1 MSILEFAGA
10 RIELGDA
17 AGLLASAGAVFESVL
32 QPAGSTSGLPSIAV
46 LIARGLPTGSGQPVL
61 RLRARIRTRAQS
73 FEGPLHPAIVGAAY
87 VGPIVDALT
96 KLIDPARA
104 DEDQRAEKTD
114 AQTGLSATVTYGRA
128 GFDGLVTDTLESV
141 VDAGDAAADQ
151 LAAFVR
157 LAFDLARHQA
167 GGSADDAFFAGRV
180 YRLSREVPPSTAST
194 ASPGSAASPAGAG
207 DDLDEPGRVRLDQLG
222 GLDTVVQQLR
232 DVADSFRHPE
242 VMARWGARRPQGILM
257 WGPPGT
263 GKTTLATALATEIG
277 GTLREVRTPDIL
289 SKWVGSSE
297 RNIKK
302 IFTEARG
309 YRTPTVLLFD
319 EFDSIISY
327 NGSPQ
332 SAADQVSN
340 SVAGL
345 FKQEMNGLIDA
356 NPNVIVV
363 ATTNF
368 PRRVDDSLIRSGRF
382 DVKISVP
389 LPDATGRA
397 DILRKMLARL
407 VKRHD
412 HGEFRIFADDV
423 DVAELAE
430 VSLGMSG
437 ADLKELLR
445 RVQMA
450 KAMEEARGGTVTP
463 ITQADLK
470 REIAAMLLS
479 R

>member
-1 MSILEFAGA
+1 
-10 RIELGDA
+10 
-17 AGLLASAGAVFESVL
+17 V
-32 QPAGSTSGLPSIAV
+32 
-46 LIARGLPTGSGQPVL
+46 
-61 RLRARIRTRAQS
+61 RLRARIRRPAQG
-73 FEGPLHPAIVGAAY
+73 FDGPLHPAIVGAAY
-87 VGPIVDALT
+87 VGPLVDVLT
-96 KLIDPARA
+96 KLIDPARTEEDRRSVVA
-104 DEDQRAEKTD
+104 DAR
-114 AQTGLSATVTYGRA
+114 TGLGATVTYGRA
-128 GFDGLVTDTLESV
+128 GFDGLITDTLESV
-141 VDAGDAAADQ
+141 IEISDGAADR
-151 LAAFVR
+151 LSAFVR
-157 LAFDLARHQA
+157 MAFDLARHQA
-167 GGSADDAFFAGRV
+167 GGSGDDAFFAGRA
-180 YRLSREVPPSTAST
+180 YRLSREAPSST
-194 ASPGSAASPAGAG
+194 PSPEPTVS
-207 DDLDEPGRVRLDQLG
+207 DLDDEPREVRLDQLG
-222 GLDTVVQQLR
+222 GLDSVVQQLR
-232 DVADSFRHPE
+232 DVADSFKHPE

-368 PRRVDDSLIRSGRF
+368 PRRVDESLIRSGRF

-389 LPDATGRA
+389 LPDAFGRA
-397 DILRKMLARL
+397 DILRKMVARL

-412 HGEFRIFADDV
+412 HNGFRMFADDV
-423 DVAELAE
+423 DIAELAE

-437 ADLKELLR
+437 ADLKEVLR
-445 RVQMA
+445 RTQMA
-450 KAMEEARGGTVTP
+450 KAMEEARGGSVSP
-463 ITQADLK
+463 ITQDDLK
-470 REIAAMLLS
+470 REIATMLLS
-479 R
+479 